1 MLAKL
6 KKKKRFLPLFI
17 LMVPGLTYLIINNYM
32 PMAGMVVAFKDV
44 NYAKGIFKSDWIGL
58 RNFEYLF
65 KTKDALLITR
75 NTILYNLVF
84 IVLGTSISI
93 MTAIFICDVRNRTV
107 ARTAQTILIFPAL
120 ISWVVIACLTYG
132 ALSSNGIVN
141 RLLKE
146 AGKPTVSWYMTTTG
160 WPYILTGVHLWKSV
174 GFQCIIFISNI
185 TGISQ
190 DYFEAAR
197 VDGASKWKQIRYIT
211 IPLLKPT
218 IIMVVT
224 LALGRIF
231 YSDFGLF
238 YQVPRDSGSIL
249 TVTNTIDTY
258 VFRGLMKLGDVGMSS
273 AACAYQS
280 MVGFIIVLSS
290 NMLLRKIS
298 PENALF

>member
-1 MLAKL
+1 MIARI
-6 KKKKRFLPLFI
+6 KKKKRFLPLFL
-17 LMVPGLTYLIINNYM
+17 LMVQGLVYLIINNYM

-44 NYAKGIFKSDWIGL
+44 NYAKGIFRSDWIGL
-58 RNFEYLF
+58 QNFEYLF
-65 KTKDALLITR
+65 KTKDALIITR
-75 NTILYNLVF
+75 NTILYNLAF

-93 MTAIFICDVRNRTV
+93 ITAIFICDIRQRAI

-132 ALSSNGIVN
+132 FLSNNGIAN
-141 RLLKE
+141 RMLTSW
-146 AGKPTVSWYMTTTG
+146 GRDTISWYMFPKG
-160 WPYILTGVHLWKSV
+160 WPFILTIVHIWKSV
-174 GFQCIIFISNI
+174 GFQSIIFISNI
-185 TGISQ
+185 MGISQ

-197 VDGASKWKQIRYIT
+197 VDGASKWKQIWYIT

-238 YQVPRDSGSIL
+238 YQVPRDSGGIL
-249 TVTNTIDTY
+249 TATNTIDTY
-258 VFRGLMKLGDVGMSS
+258 VFRGLLKLGDIGMSS
-273 AACAYQS
+273 AACTYQS
-280 MVGFIIVLSS
+280 LVGFIVVLTS
-290 NMLLRKIS
+290 NLILRKVS